1 LEAPKSLVVLRY
13 FSAHLEESREE
24 LQESVTQLGNKRSR
38 VSTLEDTLGNYSLLL
53 ENARLIVEFDLS
65 SRQTAETKG
74 QSGIVTDAN

>member
-1 LEAPKSLVVLRY
+1 MEAPKSLVVLRY

-38 VSTLEDTLGNYSLLL
+38 VSTLEDTLGNYNLFL
-53 ENARLIVEFDLS
+53 ENSRLIVEFDLS